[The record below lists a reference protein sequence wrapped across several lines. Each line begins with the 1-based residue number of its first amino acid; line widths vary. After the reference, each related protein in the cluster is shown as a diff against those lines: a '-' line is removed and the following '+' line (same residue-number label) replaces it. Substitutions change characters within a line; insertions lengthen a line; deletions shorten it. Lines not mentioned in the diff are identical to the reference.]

1 MRRSLGIAVTHVR
14 PFNSPAKRLR
24 SKARYLAAFCLGLAA
39 CLLLTPEVPGKYA
52 RVEVQNVPIERLIR
66 NLEMAVKKNPKDVQA
81 LVNLARTHGM
91 AYALKTDTTEV
102 RKGHEELGPWFGYEP
117 KVVPFNTVQK
127 TNDSAKQKAA
137 KAHLAKAVE
146 CFREAVKLVP
156 DDLRVRLGY
165 AWTLEQSGQKKEAV
179 KEYRA
184 LIEDAWKKEKDL
196 KTLGLGGHS
205 VVAEA
210 TDYLIPLLGKEK
222 DKIEIAALT
231 ERAAQLRK
239 LPRSITPVAI
249 PLRDGLEARDI
260 EDRNAAVAFDTDGSG
275 LRRKWTW
282 ITKDAG
288 WLVYDPTAK
297 GDLNSGLQMFGNVTF
312 WLFWDTGYDALA
324 SLDDNGDGV
333 LTGDELKGLAIWH
346 DANGDGVSDPGEVK
360 PLSEYG
366 IIAVSCRFERDP
378 NHPERIVFSP
388 KGVTFRDGR
397 TRPTFDLIL
406 RQRHD
411 R

>member
-1 MRRSLGIAVTHVR
+1 MRRSLDIAATHVR
-14 PFNSPAKRLR
+14 PVNSPAKRLR
-24 SKARYLAAFCLGLAA
+24 SKARYLAAFCLGFAA

-52 RVEVQNVPIERLIR
+52 RVEVQNVPIERLIA

-91 AYALKTDTTEV
+91 AYALKTDTAQV
-102 RKGHEELGPWFGYEP
+102 SKGHEERGPWFGYEP
-117 KVVPFNTVQK
+117 KVVPFSTVMM
-127 TNDSAKQKAA
+127 TTDAAKQKAA
-137 KAHLAKAVE
+137 KVHLAKAVE
-146 CFREAVKLVP
+146 HFREAVKLAP
-156 DDLRVRLGY
+156 DDLRARLGY
-165 AWTLEQSGQKKEAV
+165 AWTLEQSGAKKEAV

-196 KTLGLGGHS
+196 KAVDFGGHTI
-205 VVAEA
+205 VAEA
-210 TDYLIPLLGKEK
+210 TEYLMPLLDKQNDEK
-222 DKIEIAALT
+222 EIATLR
-231 ERAAQLRK
+231 ERWRHLAK
-239 LPRSITPVAI
+239 LPRWITPVAV

-312 WLFWDTGYDALA
+312 WLFWETGYDALA
-324 SLDDNGDGV
+324 SLDDNADGV

-346 DANGDGVSDPGEVK
+346 DANGNGICDPGEVK

-366 IIAVSCRFERDP
+366 IVAVSCRFERDP
-378 NHPERIVFSP
+378 NHPDRIAFSP

-397 TRPTFDLIL
+397 TRPTFDIIL

-411 R
+411 K